1 MSKNEKAT
9 IIHYYYE
16 TIIQTGITY
25 NKIPL

>member
-9 IIHYYYE
+9 IIHYYFE
-16 TIIQTGITY
+16 TIIQTRITY